1 MGHICSHRFVWTFDN
16 FLRPL
21 IHNPQKI
28 FGPYVKTGMRVLD
41 VGCGAG
47 FAAIG
52 MARLVGDEGK
62 VVAVDVQPEMLTK
75 VSRRA
80 ERTGLGHRIQTHLGQ
95 SAELGVE
102 GHFDFVNAF
111 YMVHEVPDK
120 EAFLRQIHTR
130 LQPDG
135 HFLIVEPK
143 FHVSNNKFDRMLQ
156 TADKIGYTAVN
167 RLRLLASYAV
177 VLAKK

>member
-1 MGHICSHRFVWTFDN
+1 
-16 FLRPL
+16 
-21 IHNPQKI
+21 
-28 FGPYVKTGMRVLD
+28 MRVMD

-52 MARLVGDEGK
+52 MARLVGDEGN
-62 VVAVDVQPEMLTK
+62 VVAVDVQPEMLAK
-75 VSRRA
+75 VARRA
-80 ERTGLGHRIQTHLGQ
+80 ERTGLGHRIHTHLGQ
-95 SAELGVE
+95 RADLGVE

-111 YMVHEVPDK
+111 YMVHEVPDT

-143 FHVSNNKFDRMLQ
+143 FHVSGNKFDRILQ
-156 TADKIGYTAVN
+156 TADKIGFIEIS
-167 RLRLLASYAV
+167 RPKLLASYAV